1 MELHALLQQLVGA
14 DEKVHASGPQRP
26 QDALLLP
33 GGGEAGQHLDL
44 HREVPEAA
52 DGGGVVLL
60 GQDRGGHQDGGLLP
74 VQDALHHR
82 PEGHL
87 RLAVAH
93 VAAQQPVH
101 GAGALH
107 VRLDLGDAPELILR
121 LRIGEGLLELPLPG
135 GVRGEGE
142 ARPLL
147 PLGVQGDE
155 ALGQILCG
163 LFGPGLLPGPVRA
176 PQLVEPG
183 VLGVLAAADVLAHQ
197 IQLGDGDVQAV
208 AAGVVDL
215 DVVLLHPVH
224 RHPLDAGEAA
234 HAVVLVDHQVA
245 GGQVRVGLELLPV
258 GVLFDPLALPHGRSG
273 ELPLRQH
280 RQLQGRPLAAGGQGA
295 DGQPHL
301 ACRRHGGAG
310 QIQRRRDAP
319 LLQQPLEVPG
329 PGLPAAEHQH
339 RAAAVPVVLQV
350 RDGGLQASAVRGE
363 LLGVHGDEP
372 PGSQRVAGGGQGVG
386 HDDGEG
392 LQRRVQLLR
401 RQSQAGVISRQK
413 AGGEQRLRIL
423 LELESG
429 VLHPLVHPAALA
441 EEHRRIRGQIVHAGG
456 DLRVDGRQ
464 IPVRGRWGRA
474 APQPLRVLPQG
485 LDDPLRLLPA
495 GQSVRQGGELLRQPR
510 QAALRAVGQHL
521 RRRKDQRRVHI
532 PGPPLGGGV
541 KGAHRVD
548 LIVEELTAHRLV
560 HQGGE
565 HVQNAAPQG
574 ELAHALHL
582 VAAGIPRGEQ
592 TLRQLPQLRLPTHR
606 QGDGQGP
613 QQLRRQG
620 PGADRV
626 HRGHHGGGLSPR
638 QGIQGRQTAAL
649 PVPGAHSPG
658 AELPL
663 PAQQGHGA
671 CSRQGLQISGED
683 LDLPLVSA
691 EEHRR
696 TAAPRSHRRAHAGPL
711 HRLEAADRRGAAAVL
726 HPADQLR
733 HLGDGLKLSEKLF
746 HKVLPCKNMEAL
758 GRDLPGRTAPPWET
772 AGRRRPAPRPDR
784 RAGASGSLS

>member
-1 MELHALLQQLVGA
+1 MELHVLLQQLVGA
-14 DEKVHASGPQRP
+14 DQKVHAAGSARP

-33 GGGEAGQHLDL
+33 GGGEAGEDLDL

-60 GQDRGGHQDGGLLP
+60 GQDGGGHQDGGLLP

-107 VRLDLGDAPELILR
+107 VRLDLGDAPELVLR

-155 ALGQILCG
+155 ALGQILGG
-163 LFGPGLLPGPVRA
+163 LFGPGLLPGPLGA

-215 DVVLLHPVH
+215 DVVLLHAVH
-224 RHPLDAGEAA
+224 RHPLDAGEPA
-234 HAVVLVDHQVA
+234 HAVVLVDHQVP

-295 DGQPHL
+295 QGQPHL
-301 ACRRHGGAG
+301 ARRGHGGAG

-363 LLGVHGDEP
+363 LLGVHGQQP
-372 PGSQRVAGGGQGVG
+372 PGPQGVPGGGQGVL
-386 HDDGEG
+386 HDDGEV

-401 RQSQAGVISRQK
+401 RQSQAGVIPRQQP
-413 AGGEQRLRIL
+413 GGEQRLRIL

-441 EEHRRIRGQIVHAGG
+441 EEHRRIRGQVVDAGG

-464 IPVRGRWGRA
+464 IPVRGRRGRA

-485 LDDPLRLLPA
+485 LDDPLRLLLFRA
-495 GQSVRQGGELLRQPR
+495 SSVRQGGELLRQPR

-521 RRRKDQRRVHI
+521 RRRKDQRGVHV

-541 KGAHRVD
+541 KGAHGVD
-548 LIVEELTAHRLV
+548 LVVEELTAHRLV

-565 HVQNAAPQG
+565 HVQDAAPQG

-582 VAAGIPRGEQ
+582 VAAGVPGGEQ
-592 TLRQLPQLRLPTHR
+592 TLRQLPQLRLPPAV

-620 PGADRV
+620 PGA
-626 HRGHHGGGLSPR
+626 
-638 QGIQGRQTAAL
+638 
-649 PVPGAHSPG
+649 
-658 AELPL
+658 
-663 PAQQGHGA
+663 
-671 CSRQGLQISGED
+671 
-683 LDLPLVSA
+683 
-691 EEHRR
+691 
-696 TAAPRSHRRAHAGPL
+696 
-711 HRLEAADRRGAAAVL
+711 
-726 HPADQLR
+726 
-733 HLGDGLKLSEKLF
+733 
-746 HKVLPCKNMEAL
+746 
-758 GRDLPGRTAPPWET
+758 
-772 AGRRRPAPRPDR
+772 
-784 RAGASGSLS
+784 